1 MSSAAGG
8 RAQSLGEQLPAL
20 LAARGVTRVFGIPG
34 VHTVELY
41 RGLPGSGIV
50 HHTPRHEQGAGFAAD
65 GYARV
70 SGKPGVCFSI
80 TGPGLSNMI
89 TALAQ
94 AAADSVP
101 LLVISSVNARAR
113 LGHGSGH
120 LHELPDQSRLLAGV
134 CAFSH
139 SLLDAAQLPAVLDRA
154 FAVFTAERPRPVH
167 IEIPTDLL
175 NAPCAALPIT
185 PAATVQP
192 PRPATDALLR
202 AAALCRD
209 ARRPL
214 LLLGGGARRAH
225 AALTALAE
233 RLDAPA
239 VMTVNAR
246 GCLPHDHPLAVPA
259 SPSLAAV
266 RALIGESDL
275 LLALG
280 TELGPTDYDMY
291 LDGGLRFDAPLIRCD
306 IDARQLRRNHAADLA
321 LLGDVGACVAE
332 LLDLLHDDDPL
343 STAPLADGGP
353 ASDDSA
359 SEAALQSARAAA
371 TRAAAARRAA
381 RAELAP
387 LSAGPGAGL
396 PAQLALLE
404 RLRARLPGALW
415 VGDSSQP
422 VYAGNLYFSPDA
434 PGAWFNSATGYGT
447 LGYALPAALGAALAL
462 REAGETGDDGRRRPV
477 ICLCGDGGLQ
487 FSLGELGSVAEAG
500 EPLILLLWNNRG
512 YGEIR
517 DFMAARGIA
526 PQGVALAAMDFCA
539 IADACGWRSA
549 RPDGFAELD
558 AALDAAAAA
567 RLPTLIEL
575 DAARFDVPS
584 GIGPGEIGRD

>member
-1 MSSAAGG
+1 MSDASGQ
-8 RAQSLGEQLPAL
+8 RQQSLGEQLPAL

-41 RGLPGSGIV
+41 RGLADSGIV

-70 SGKPGVCFSI
+70 SGKPGVCFAI
-80 TGPGLSNMI
+80 TGPGLTNLL

-139 SLLDAAQLPAVLDRA
+139 SLLEAAELPAVLDRA
-154 FAVFTAERPRPVH
+154 FAVFTAERPQPVH

-175 NAPCAALPIT
+175 DAPCAPLPT
-185 PAATVQP
+185 RAAATVLA
-192 PRPATDALLR
+192 PRPAAESLLR
-202 AAALCRD
+202 AARLCRD

-214 LLLGGGARRAH
+214 LLLGGGARRAS

-246 GCLPHDHPLAVPA
+246 GCLAHDHPLAVPA

-266 RALIGESDL
+266 RALIASSDL

-291 LDGGLRFDAPLIRCD
+291 LDGGLHVDAPLIRCD
-306 IDARQLRRNHAADLA
+306 IDARQLQRNHAPDLA

-332 LLDLLHDDDPL
+332 LLALLHDDDPL
-343 STAPLADGGP
+343 AVSSLSSSAAAGDA
-353 ASDDSA
+353 ASD
-359 SEAALQSARAAA
+359 AALQSARRAAN
-371 TRAAAARRAA
+371 RAAAARREA
-381 RAELAP
+381 RAELVA
-387 LSAGPGAGL
+387 LSAGADGAAGSGGL
-396 PAQLALLE
+396 PGQLALLE
-404 RLRARLPGALW
+404 RVRARLPGALW
-415 VGDSSQP
+415 VGDSAQP

-434 PGAWFNSATGYGT
+434 AGAWFNSATGYGS

-462 REAGETGDDGRRRPV
+462 REAGDKDRRRPL

-526 PQGVALAAMDFCA
+526 PQGVALAAMDFCS
-539 IADACGWRSA
+539 IAAACGWRSA
-549 RPDGFAELD
+549 RPANLHELD

-567 RLPTLIEL
+567 QLPTLIEL
-575 DAARFDVPS
+575 DAARFDPL
-584 GIGPGEIGRD
+584 G